1 MDIGLKQNK
10 VASLFAG
17 IGGICLGFKQAG
29 FDIVWA
35 NEMDPAACKTYRH
48 NFGDKYLVE
57 GDIRNI
63 RADSLPDFNVLVAG
77 FPCQPFSIAGKQRG
91 FEDDRGNL
99 FFEIGKIIDKR
110 RPRVVFLENVANL
123 IEHDNGRTFLVIYS
137 VLAQYGYTVCYRT
150 LFANEYG
157 NVPQVRHRVYIVAFK
172 NLDDCDKF
180 HYPEPLPL
188 TKKVSDIIDIR
199 KKQNDIY
206 YYNNGDDIMKKLC
219 YVVREKGRIYN
230 MFGGNLKN
238 TRHGMCPTL
247 VADMGRRN
255 NRVPV
260 VKDDFGYRRLT
271 LRECLDFQ
279 GFSKEYYF
287 PKNITIMDAYKQIGN
302 SVCVPVIYRIAKCIE
317 QAFME

>member
-1 MDIGLKQNK
+1 MYS
-10 VASLFAG
+10 VASMFAG

-35 NEMDPAACKTYRH
+35 NEVDKAACKTYRH
-48 NFGDKYLVE
+48 NFGNGYLQE
-57 GDIRNI
+57 GDIREINI
-63 RADSLPDFNVLVAG
+63 DGIPNFDVLAAG
-77 FPCQPFSIAGKQRG
+77 FPCQPFSIAGKQLG
-91 FEDDRGNL
+91 FQDDRGNL

-110 RPRVVFLENVANL
+110 KPRVVFLENVPNL

-157 NVPQVRHRVYIVAFK
+157 NVPQVRNRVYIVAFR
-172 NLDDCDKF
+172 NLEDCDKF
-180 HYPEPLPL
+180 HYPKPIPL
-188 TKKVSDIIDIR
+188 TKKVSDIIDIK

-206 YYNNGDDIMKKLC
+206 YYNNGDDIMKKLRN
-219 YVVREKGRIYN
+219 VVREKGRIYN

-255 NRVPV
+255 NRVPI

-287 PKNITIMDAYKQIGN
+287 PKSITIMDAYKQIGN

-317 QAFME
+317 QAFMK